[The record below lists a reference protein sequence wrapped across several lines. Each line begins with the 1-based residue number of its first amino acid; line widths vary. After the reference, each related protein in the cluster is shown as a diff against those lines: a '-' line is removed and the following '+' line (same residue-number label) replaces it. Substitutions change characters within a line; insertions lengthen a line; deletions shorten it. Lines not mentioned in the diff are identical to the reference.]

1 VDLISYFPPLSIHRT
16 VWGLLSPGRTHFV
29 TRGSSHVPARWQLVL
44 QRHQKREGTLVSAAL
59 RSNSLSTGPESTPPE
74 LLVLP
79 SHGSCVS
86 GEAGGDDLVR

>member
-1 VDLISYFPPLSIHRT
+1 
-16 VWGLLSPGRTHFV
+16 
-29 TRGSSHVPARWQLVL
+29 VL